1 MNWPRRWS
9 AAVLNF
15 VVLLALFLG
24 SCVGPATMYVK
35 SPWWFLEDVGPDGA
49 GTFFVAYTAKDGA
62 APQGVRFTRYSF
74 KADAKTYTDMQ
85 FHVPNGEYSASS
97 GGKELSRVA
106 ARADGKGGQIVK
118 VFVTGDTMWTSLS
131 EYRVEGN
138 RIFPLRHA
146 HSVGWF
152 LLAALVLPL
161 LVYSLR
167 NRIRRGIN
175 RMMRVDPA

>member
-1 MNWPRRWS
+1 MSLPRRIG
-9 AAVLNF
+9 AAALNF

-24 SCVGPATMYVK
+24 SCAGPAIMYVR
-35 SPWWFLEDVGPDGA
+35 SPWWFLEDIGPGGA
-49 GTFFVAYTAKDGA
+49 GTFFVAYTAKDDA
-62 APQGVRFTRYSF
+62 AHQNVKFLRYDF
-74 KADAKTYTDMQ
+74 KADAKAQADMQ
-85 FHVPNGEYSASS
+85 FHLPNGEFQASS
-97 GGKELSRVA
+97 GGEDRGRVT
-106 ARADGKGGQIVK
+106 ARADGKGGQLVK

-138 RIFPLRHA
+138 RIYPLRHA

-161 LVYSLR
+161 LIYSLR
-167 NRIRRGIN
+167 NTIRRAIN

>member
-9 AAVLNF
+9 ASVLNF

-24 SCVGPATMYVK
+24 SCVGPAAMYVQ
-35 SPWWFLEDVGPDGA
+35 SPRWFLEDVGPAGA
-49 GTFFVAYTAKDGA
+49 GTFFVAYTAKDDA
-62 APQGVRFTRYSF
+62 APQNVKFMRYSF
-74 KADAKTYTDMQ
+74 KADAKTYADLL
-85 FHVPNGEYSASS
+85 FHVPNGEFPASS
-97 GGKELSRVA
+97 GGEERSRVTA
-106 ARADGKGGQIVK
+106 KADGKGGQLVQ

-138 RIFPLRHA
+138 RVYPLRHA

-152 LLAALVLPL
+152 FLAAFVLPL
-161 LVYSLR
+161 LIYSLR